1 MRPNTIRDTVRGI
14 FLGMLIVVM
23 MVVGVLLA
31 SPSRADGIVTADEE
45 AVGDAVASTLC
56 EYLDNNGVNRASM
69 MAAMTV
75 LYRNTPQDMDMTD
88 AVDIINY
95 SVYNYCPE
103 YWPQLVAFGEGAR
116 S

>member
-1 MRPNTIRDTVRGI
+1 MKVAMAEPHAGRGNECLISALTDAGTLNIPRPKSAAEHC
-14 FLGMLIVVM
+14 IVKSCHD
-23 MVVGVLLA
+23 GSTGKTG
-31 SPSRADGIVTADEE
+31 SPAPIPSV
-45 AVGDAVASTLC
+45 
-56 EYLDNNGVNRASM
+56 SM